1 MEIYFSPE
9 LVNEHTQILNIV
21 NEKQSAVGFLCF
33 LKDEKK
39 MYVFGNLEEI
49 GVKED
54 YKDLLKPYI
63 QGMSKMEKELDVL
76 SYITVGGELLDLNN
90 KNQDEN

>member
-1 MEIYFSPE
+1 MTEQ
-9 LVNEHTQILNIV
+9 TQILNVV

-54 YKDLLKPYI
+54 FKDLIKPYI
-63 QGMSKMEKELDVL
+63 HGMSKISKDLDVF
-76 SYITVGGELLDLNN
+76 SYLTVGGEMLDL
-90 KNQDEN
+90 KDKTEDKDED